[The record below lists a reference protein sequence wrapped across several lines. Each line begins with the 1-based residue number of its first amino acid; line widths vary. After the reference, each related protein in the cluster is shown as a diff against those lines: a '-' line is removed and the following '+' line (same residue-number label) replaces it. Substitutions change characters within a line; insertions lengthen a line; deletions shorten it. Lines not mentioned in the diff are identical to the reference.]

1 MPIQLMM
8 QPEVHWR
15 MILHYV
21 DMIIIQIAHLKVD
34 IPEDIEV
41 MTIQISLADQ
51 SLFTL
56 QSL

>member
-1 MPIQLMM
+1 
-8 QPEVHWR
+8 

-21 DMIIIQIAHLKVD
+21 DMVIIQIAHLKVD
-34 IPEDIEV
+34 IPEDIQV